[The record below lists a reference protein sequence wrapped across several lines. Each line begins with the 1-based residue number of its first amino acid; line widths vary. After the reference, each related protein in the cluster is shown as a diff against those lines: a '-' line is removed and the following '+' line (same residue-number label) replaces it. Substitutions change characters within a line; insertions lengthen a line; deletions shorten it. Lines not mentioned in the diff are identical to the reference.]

1 MKKKDFK
8 NWIMYHE
15 IHKLTRLGF
24 SSRRIARYLV
34 LDIRTVNKHLQMSEE
49 DYEQSLLRT
58 QNRPRILSL
67 YECFVKDKL
76 IEFPDTTTA
85 QMYDWLKESHPDLP
99 QASCRAVY
107 NFVMFVRQKYN
118 IPFVRLTREYFAVEE
133 LPWGEQAQVD
143 FGEYNMRQN
152 NGSKK
157 KVRFFAMVMSRS
169 RMKFIWFSDVPF
181 TANTVCQAHEKA
193 FAFFEGIPNTVVY
206 DQDRTMLVD
215 ENIGDLILTSTFK
228 QYTKSRNFKLH
239 FCKKADP
246 ESKGKVEN
254 VIQYVKK
261 NFLYNRPYSDLET
274 LNTEAVAWLGR
285 TANHLAHNYTKESP
299 LNAFIIEKPHLK
311 PYTPLF
317 IENKQNKMYHVRKT
331 NTIAYKSN
339 FYTLPMGTYQGPGT
353 QVKIKQIDNCIE
365 IFNLKDKLLCTHIL
379 SLLTGQTIA
388 NSSHKRDTSKGIEE
402 LIGELSTRFT
412 KKELAVEYLH
422 EIKKTYPRYTRDQLQ
437 FIIRA
442 IENSSTDQNVVDTT
456 LDFCITNQLFNGID
470 FEQAL
475 MVFIEQSK
483 PILKEKPIVLLNKNN
498 LAKANQT
505 PQKSDINDYEKII
518 NPLN

>member
-1 MKKKDFK
+1 MKQKDLI
-8 NWIMYHE
+8 NWFMYHK
-15 IHKLTRLGF
+15 IHHLSRLGF
-24 SSRRIARYLV
+24 TASKIAKYLL
-34 LDIRTVNKHLQMSEE
+34 LDCRTVNKHLQMSDQE
-49 DYEQSLLRT
+49 YERYLSNSQER
-58 QNRPRILSL
+58 NKILSS
-67 YECFVKDKL
+67 YENFVKDKL
-76 IEFPDTTTA
+76 QDYPDTSTA
-85 QMYDWLKESHPDLP
+85 QIYDWLKEFHPNLP
-99 QASCRAVY
+99 QVTSRSVY

-118 IPFVRLTREYFAVEE
+118 IPLVKLTREYFAVEE
-133 LPWGEQAQVD
+133 LPYGEQAQVD
-143 FGEYNMRQN
+143 FGEYNMRQS
-152 NGSKK
+152 NGSRK
-157 KVRFFAMVMSRS
+157 KVRFFAMVLSRS

-181 TANTVCQAHEKA
+181 TAQTVCQAHERA
-193 FAFFEGIPNTVVY
+193 FAFFEGIPKTIVY

-228 QYTKSRNFKLH
+228 QYTKSRKFNLH

-261 NFLYNRPYSDLET
+261 NFLCNRVYSELET
-274 LNTEAVAWLGR
+274 LNTEALAWLGR

-299 LNAFIIEKPHLK
+299 YNAFIIEKPHLK
-311 PYTPLF
+311 TYTPLI
-317 IENKQNKMYHVRKT
+317 IENKENRMYHVRKT

-365 IFNLKDKLLCTHIL
+365 IFNLKDELLCAHTL

-388 NSSHKRDTSKGIEE
+388 NSSHKRDTSKSIDE
-402 LIGELSTRFT
+402 LISELSTRFT
-412 KKELAVEYLH
+412 NNELAVEYLKL
-422 EIKKTYPRYTRDQLQ
+422 IKKTYPRYTRDQLQ

-442 IENSSTDQNVVDTT
+442 LVNSGADQQVADTT
-456 LDFCITNQLFNGID
+456 LVFCITNQLFNGID

-475 MVFIEQSK
+475 MVFIDQSK
-483 PILKEKPIVLLNKNN
+483 PIIKEKSIVLLNKNN
-498 LAKANQT
+498 LEKAYQT
-505 PQKSDINDYEKII
+505 PQKRDINDYEKII

>member
-15 IHKLTRLGF
+15 IHKLARLGF
-24 SSRRIARYLV
+24 SSRKIARYLV
-34 LDIRTVNKHLQMSEE
+34 LDIRTVNKHLQMSED
-49 DYEQSLLRT
+49 DYEQSLLKT
-58 QNRPRILSL
+58 QNRPKILSL
-67 YECFVKDKL
+67 YEGYVKDKL
-76 IEFPDTTTA
+76 VEFPDTSTA

-99 QASCRAVY
+99 EASSRSVY
-107 NFVMFVRQKYN
+107 NFVMFIRQKYN
-118 IPFVRLTREYFAVEE
+118 IPFIRLPREYFAVEE
-133 LPWGEQAQVD
+133 LPYGEQSQVD
-143 FGEYNMRQN
+143 FGEYNMRQT

-193 FAFFEGIPNTVVY
+193 FAFFEGIPNTIVY

-228 QYTKSRNFKLH
+228 QYKKSRNFKLH
-239 FCKKADP
+239 FCKAADP

-261 NFLYNRPYSDLET
+261 NFLYNRSYSDLET

-317 IENKQNKMYHVRKT
+317 IENKENKMHHVRKT

-353 QVKIKQIDNCIE
+353 QVKIKQTDNCIE
-365 IFNLKDKLLCTHIL
+365 IFNLKDELLCTHML
-379 SLLTGQTIA
+379 CLLMGQTIA

-412 KKELAVEYLH
+412 KKESAVEYLH

-442 IENSSTDQNVVDTT
+442 IENSGADQKVVDTT

-470 FEQAL
+470 FEQVL
-475 MVFIEQSK
+475 MVLIDQSK
-483 PILKEKPIVLLNKNN
+483 PILKENPIVLLNKNN
-498 LAKANQT
+498 LEKANQT
-505 PQKSDINDYEKII
+505 PQKRDINDYEKII